1 MQVQT
6 PSANLIYSYRQQ
18 LSQQSY
24 QLLQIKALL
33 EQCSMQELPLVLN
46 TLQNMQLNVKE
57 QQAICEQLYR

>member
-33 EQCSMQELPLVLN
+33 EQCSMQELPLILN
-46 TLQNMQLNVKE
+46 ALQNMQANVKE
-57 QQAICEQLYR
+57 QQAICEQLYK